1 MAVPC
6 YIQVADVC
14 NMFYKLPYCRRRYY
28 ATILPSSC
36 TQSTNAIR
44 KTIQSEKQ
52 KSRSQNSGDFVFVL
66 IFPYT
71 ISRNFCDESQSKFIV
86 ELLHSQR
93 KSDNFPQRHC
103 PFRYLCNFCRHI
115 SLYDTFAC
123 LTWLTVTYY
132 LCFRHQ
138 SFNVTFARKRL
149 DTTNV

>member
-1 MAVPC
+1 MFAICFTICPTAVDAITQL
-6 YIQVADVC
+6 YFRQVA
-14 NMFYKLPYCRRRYY
+14 
-28 ATILPSSC
+28 
-36 TQSTNAIR
+36 R
-44 KTIQSEKQ
+44 KAPMQSEKQ
-52 KSRSQNSGDFVFVL
+52 SNRQNKKNRSQNSGDFVFVL

-71 ISRNFCDESQSKFIV
+71 ISRNFFDESQSKFIV